1 MKKKIIAFIM
11 SIVIGVSACCAG
23 LFAYASDKSVNV
35 NSALLDSILNDRYW
49 IVETLVAANKTNNP
63 YPSNS
68 FMINE
73 TLENYQGNASFKAL
87 VDVMEHYGNADEYIQ
102 GLTDDAL
109 TALIS
114 ALGVSDSNGAVKKL
128 DKLIGSTDELK
139 YESIINE
146 VLKTDYTSSWGD
158 TLFNDNM
165 RLETLQQRAE
175 IIKKLSSWQKE
186 LSEIKS
192 ITNTPST
199 IVIYDPEKT
208 STNDYMVSLE
218 DYIGHFMDAYETDLG
233 DYLNDAV
240 SIPALN
246 GNSALKKKVVSTAAL
261 ASVFMYEKTYV
272 DLQPDDYIYDLFGNL
287 FAEETMG
294 LLKASGKTLKLSN
307 LTTNY
312 AILLEALQS
321 QNKETIDT
329 MNRIAIITSD
339 ADLQKVMLNYVDL
352 YKSAGDEKA
361 LAYETINNYLRNKG
375 TISNFVINRATK
387 GLSSIAGE
395 QYNVYIGA
403 QQYSLSSA
411 VAKAAA
417 IASLTTWVANEAT
430 GIEDAAK
437 KIYICKYIDKIIYEV
452 SKLYEKDLNN
462 YKKNKTDENAEKVLS
477 DLEYLKQLR
486 LYGEKCAYGS
496 MSAQMDSW
504 IGVLLGGGETAEY
517 LKQEYQE
524 SIDSILGCSL
534 FPINDKTYTIPTG
547 ATLNINSQTM
557 PNGKTETI
565 ASLKKSDGTFIM
577 LGEADLKLMGGIDL
591 NGASLNIYDAPNGFY
606 SASLINSKSSGTV
619 NIYCDNIAFGE
630 IKNSG
635 TTAINLAKDGAS
647 LWVSDSAT
655 NSGTLNINSSG
666 SVSSVEIYEINNSG
680 TISGNVSLNVTGNI
694 KNNSIINSTVNIN
707 GDGNR
712 PYETA
717 YYKYERQYLSG
728 SGTYKTIVFNNRTK
742 GGVSVSGTSTVTD
755 YVSDARTRIYNGQN
769 VAAIGFCN
777 IESGYKSAIT
787 VRDYTSP
794 AYTKFN
800 GDVYVNSTVSF
811 PYSALFYEGLC
822 LTSNC
827 KTLTMPDDSDLN
839 VNGDLKINSGKIVGN
854 GILNLKGD
862 MYITGSGS
870 AISNLNFIGLTPQN
884 GYLNYE
890 LTVDS
895 LNNSNKSLSGVSID
909 SKINVTDSLFCSDD
923 TRFLNGNNIV
933 LKSTA
938 NVNNDIIN
946 GSITADGWICNRDKL
961 EVKGTLKIINNVSLP
976 NDLFVEKLEQQ
987 SGITTVGDNA
997 VINSFKQT
1005 AGTITF
1011 GNNAKISEN
1020 DLNQSGTLNI
1030 GNNSIIIL
1038 KKVTNSKNINLGD
1051 NTVLNCETTFVNT
1064 GEMSGTGIV
1073 ILNDDSK
1080 LNSLNGGNYE
1090 FNNGDITANSSVTAN
1105 CIKFSSNVPQ
1115 RYSGPSSSTVENL
1128 EINNTSKSGFIL
1140 SSVIHV
1146 TEKFINNSNRID
1158 DIRNIYLDYAD
1169 GKQYAQ
1175 ESYDEQ
1181 TVINGNLVFDDYTII
1196 EIKDNVQVNGNV
1208 TIPSTSKL
1216 IVSSDGSL
1224 NAKGSITATSA
1235 MVNIIDGGKMRIG
1248 DYLSSS
1254 TSTFNVD
1261 GELII
1266 VGDAKLTSSTLS
1278 GNGLISFMG
1287 DLITTDCSWNKP
1299 NVSFCGKTPQEISGS
1314 AISVNNL
1321 IVDNTS
1327 KSGISFNTTVDY
1339 YGRFNDSSSVING
1352 SNYLV
1357 SKA

>member
-1 MKKKIIAFIM
+1 M
-11 SIVIGVSACCAG
+11 SIVISVTACCVG
-23 LFAYASDKSVNV
+23 LFAYASDNSINV

-49 IVETLVAANKTNNP
+49 VVETLVAANKTNNP

-68 FMINE
+68 FMMNE
-73 TLENYQGNASFKAL
+73 TLENYQENASFKAL
-87 VDVMEHYGNADEYIQ
+87 VDVMEHYGNADEYVQ

-114 ALGVSDSNGAVKKL
+114 ALGVSDSNGAINKL
-128 DKLIGSTDELK
+128 DKLIGSTAELK

-165 RLETLQQRAE
+165 RLETLQQRSK

-199 IVIYDPEKT
+199 IVIYDPEKN

-233 DYLNDAV
+233 SYLNDAV

-246 GNSALKKKVVSTAAL
+246 GNPALKKKVVSTAAL

-272 DLQPDDYIYDLFGNL
+272 DLQPDDYTYNLFGNL

-294 LLKASGKTLKLSN
+294 LLKASGKTLKLAN

-321 QNKETIDT
+321 QNKTTIDT
-329 MNRIAIITSD
+329 MNRIASTTSD

-352 YKSAGDEKA
+352 YKNAGDEKA

-375 TISNFVINRATK
+375 TISNYVINRATK

-395 QYNVYIGA
+395 QYDIYIGA

-417 IASLTTWVANEAT
+417 IMQLTTWVANEAT

-437 KIYICKYIDKIIYEV
+437 KIYICKYIDRIIYEV
-452 SKLYEKDLNN
+452 SKLYENDLNN

-504 IGVLLGGGETAEY
+504 IGILLGGGETAEY

-534 FPINDKTYTIPTG
+534 FPINDKTYTIPSG

-557 PNGKTETI
+557 PNGRTETI
-565 ASLKKSDGTFIM
+565 ASLKKSDGTYIM

-591 NGASLNIYDAPNGFY
+591 NGATLNIYDAPKGFY
-606 SASLINSKSSGTV
+606 SASLLNSKTSGTV
-619 NIYCDNIAFGE
+619 NIYCDNVAFGE

-647 LWVSDSAT
+647 LWISDSVT

-666 SVSSVEIYEINNSG
+666 SVSSVEIYEINNLG

-694 KNNSIINSTVNIN
+694 KNNSIINSTVNVN

-717 YYKYERQYLSG
+717 YYKYEKQYLSG
-728 SGTYKTIVFNNRTK
+728 SGTYKTLVFNNRTK
-742 GGVSVSGTSTVTD
+742 CGVSVSGTSTVTD

-769 VAAIGFCN
+769 VVATNSCN

-787 VRDYTSP
+787 VKDYTSSS
-794 AYTKFN
+794 YTKFN

-811 PYSALFYEGLC
+811 PYSAMFNEGLC

-827 KTLTMPDDSDLN
+827 KTMTMPDDSDLN
-839 VNGDLKINSGKIVGN
+839 VNGDLRINSGKILGN

-862 MYITGSGS
+862 LYITGSGS
-870 AISNLNFIGLTPQN
+870 TISNLNFIGLTPQN

-890 LTVDS
+890 LTVDT
-895 LNNSNKSLSGVSID
+895 LNNSNKSLSGVSFD
-909 SKINVTDSLFCSDD
+909 SKINVTNSLMCSND
-923 TRFLNGNNIV
+923 TKFLNGNNIV
-933 LKSTA
+933 LKSNA
-938 NVNNDIIN
+938 SINNDIIN
-946 GSITADGWICNRDKL
+946 GSITADGWTCNKDKL
-961 EVKGTLKIINNVSLP
+961 EIKGTLRTINSVSLP
-976 NDLFVEKLEQQ
+976 NDLIVEKLVQQ
-987 SGITTVGDNA
+987 SGTTVVGNNA
-997 VINSFKQT
+997 VINAFEQT

-1011 GNNAKISEN
+1011 GNNTKIYED
-1020 DLNQSGTLNI
+1020 DLNQAGTLNMGDDSKI
-1030 GNNSIIIL
+1030 SL
-1038 KKVTNSKNINLGD
+1038 KKVTASKNINLGD
-1051 NTVLNCETTFVNT
+1051 NTVLNCESSFINT
-1064 GEMSGTGIV
+1064 GIISGTGSV

-1090 FNNGDITANSSVTAN
+1090 FNNGDITANGSVNADN
-1105 CIKFSSNVPQ
+1105 VKFSSNVPQ
-1115 RYSGPSSSTVENL
+1115 QYTGPSSSTIKNL
-1128 EINNTSKSGFIL
+1128 EINNASKSGFIL
-1140 SSVIHV
+1140 KSVIHV
-1146 TEKFINNSNRID
+1146 TENFINNADRID

-1175 ESYDEQ
+1175 KSYDEQ
-1181 TVINGNLVFDDYTII
+1181 TVINGDLVFDDYTII
-1196 EIKDNVQVNGNV
+1196 EIQDNVQVNGHV
-1208 TIPSTSKL
+1208 TIPSSSKL
-1216 IVSSDGSL
+1216 IVSSGGSL
-1224 NAKGSITATSA
+1224 NTKGSITVTSA
-1235 MVNIIDGGKMRIG
+1235 TVNINDGGEIKIG
-1248 DYLSSS
+1248 DYLNSSS
-1254 TSTFNVD
+1254 SEFNID
-1261 GELII
+1261 GELIV

-1278 GNGLISFMG
+1278 GNGTISFMG
-1287 DLITTDCSWNKP
+1287 DVNTSSCTWNKP
-1299 NVSFCGKTPQEISGS
+1299 NVSFCGKTPQKISGS
-1314 AISVNNL
+1314 VISVNNL
-1321 IVDNTS
+1321 IVANTS
-1327 KSGISFNTTVDY
+1327 KSGITFNTTVDY
-1339 YGRFNDSSSVING
+1339 YGEFNDSSSVING

>member
-11 SIVIGVSACCAG
+11 SIVIGVSACCVG

-87 VDVMEHYGNADEYIQ
+87 VDVMEHYGNADEYVQ

-128 DKLIGSTDELK
+128 DKLIGSTAELK

-312 AILLEALQS
+312 AILLEALQF

-375 TISNFVINRATK
+375 TISNFVINRATE

-547 ATLNINSQTM
+547 AILNINSQTM
-557 PNGKTETI
+557 PNGKIETI

-577 LGEADLKLMGGIDL
+577 LGEADLKLIGGIDL
-591 NGASLNIYDAPNGFY
+591 NGATLNIYDAPKGFY

-619 NIYCDNIAFGE
+619 NIYCDNMAFGE

-635 TTAINLAKDGAS
+635 TTVINLAKDGAS

-680 TISGNVSLNVTGNI
+680 TISGNVSFNVTGNI

-742 GGVSVSGTSTVTD
+742 GGVSVLGTSTVTD

-769 VAAIGFCN
+769 VAAIGSCN

-811 PYSALFYEGLC
+811 PYSALFNEGLC

-895 LNNSNKSLSGVSID
+895 LNNSNKSLSGVLFD
-909 SKINVTDSLFCSDD
+909 SKINVCRELF
-923 TRFLNGNNIV
+923 TG
-933 LKSTA
+933 STSKY
-938 NVNNDIIN
+938 V
-946 GSITADGWICNRDKL
+946 
-961 EVKGTLKIINNVSLP
+961 
-976 NDLFVEKLEQQ
+976 
-987 SGITTVGDNA
+987 
-997 VINSFKQT
+997 
-1005 AGTITF
+1005 
-1011 GNNAKISEN
+1011 
-1020 DLNQSGTLNI
+1020 
-1030 GNNSIIIL
+1030 
-1038 KKVTNSKNINLGD
+1038 NSKNIILTDMAVINGKTIDVPLSA
-1051 NTVLNCETTFVNT
+1051 NNWNCTQDTELKNDLIAT
-1064 GEMSGTGIV
+1064 GQIK
-1073 ILNDDSK
+1073 ILDDV
-1080 LNSLNGGNYE
+1080 SLNVVNYSQSSGSLITNNNSSLICSE
-1090 FNNGDITANSSVTAN
+1090 SLYEYGTVTNNGLINVNNELLFSDIVTNNSKVVSDGDMVTKSTVTGGLF
-1105 CIKFSSNVPQ
+1105 CIGGDLNAYGNFIADTLEFKSIVPQ
-1115 RYSGPSSSTVENL
+1115 QFSNSYATTVDTL
-1128 EINNTSKSGFIL
+1128 TINNSSKSGFTVNSI
-1140 SSVIHV
+1140 
-1146 TEKFINNSNRID
+1146 INVSKVFNNKAKTIINLNNIIVSNSGSNNLESFEFD
-1158 DIRNIYLDYAD
+1158 DYKL
-1169 GKQYAQ
+1169 
-1175 ESYDEQ
+1175 
-1181 TVINGNLVFDDYTII
+1181 TGNLVIPQNII
-1196 EIKDNVQVNGNV
+1196 MNVKGDLVLSSGSTLTVESGGN
-1208 TIPSTSKL
+1208 
-1216 IVSSDGSL
+1216 L
-1224 NAKGSITATSA
+1224 NVKGSFDTTNATINIEDG
-1235 MVNIIDGGKMRIG
+1235 VNTKIG
-1248 DYLSSS
+1248 DYLNSSSS
-1254 TSTFNVD
+1254 TFNIE
-1261 GELII
+1261 GELTI

-1278 GNGLISFMG
+1278 GNGVIRFMG
-1287 DLITTDCSWNKP
+1287 DLNTSSCTWNKP
-1299 NVSFCGKTPQEISGS
+1299 DVSFCGKTPQEISGS
-1314 AISVNNL
+1314 SISVNNL